1 MGRKRDRFWDYA
13 EELDGGFKCKSC
25 ERVSSGGATRIKS
38 HLAGVSGHDIAACEK
53 VPVDIQ
59 NEAYQATQGTN
70 KKLKSASTSSN
81 AKQSKIT
88 SASASKNN
96 EKFVTQVFI
105 YLAPNSMCN
114 CLFLT

>member
-13 EELDGGFKCKSC
+13 EELDGGFKCKFC
-25 ERVSSGGATRIKS
+25 ERVFPGATRIKS

-59 NEAYQATQGTN
+59 NKAYQATQGTN

-96 EKFVTQVFI
+96 EIFVTQVFI
-105 YLAPNSMCN
+105 YLAPSSMHS